1 MKIGLC
7 CKPLCLVLSV
17 AGLSALAQTNEAP
30 ENRFNLSYRAGFNIK
45 ADFKNL
51 GRAGVPGGP
60 SVTGLSYED
69 GFVRPNSVPNNL
81 DLSWN
86 WGYQNASQVV
96 GDNIVMTSSQR
107 GNLAKDQDD
116 TPANGVELSYNRRL
130 GWWGKA
136 AWGLEGAV
144 NYTGLEIAN
153 NSTPAGNVLTA
164 HAFNLGGAI
173 PPTAPYSGTPDGPGI
188 LISETPTAASLAVHS
203 RLETTLLGFRLGPS
217 IEFPFGEQ
225 WSVGLSGGFALAW
238 ADSDVHFR
246 EVVSLSGTQ
255 TALRSAGS
263 SSSDWLPGF
272 YLGANVAYKVC
283 SSGSFFIG
291 AQFQDVGDQTVRA
304 LDKQAKLDLSQS
316 IFLNAGF
323 SYSF

>member
-1 MKIGLC
+1 
-7 CKPLCLVLSV
+7 
-17 AGLSALAQTNEAP
+17 
-30 ENRFNLSYRAGFNIK
+30 
-45 ADFKNL
+45 
-51 GRAGVPGGP
+51 
-60 SVTGLSYED
+60 
-69 GFVRPNSVPNNL
+69 
-81 DLSWN
+81 
-86 WGYQNASQVV
+86 
-96 GDNIVMTSSQR
+96 
-107 GNLAKDQDD
+107 
-116 TPANGVELSYNRRL
+116 
-130 GWWGKA
+130 
-136 AWGLEGAV
+136 
-144 NYTGLEIAN
+144 
-153 NSTPAGNVLTA
+153 
-164 HAFNLGGAI
+164 
-173 PPTAPYSGTPDGPGI
+173 
-188 LISETPTAASLAVHS
+188 
-203 RLETTLLGFRLGPS
+203 LGFRLGPS